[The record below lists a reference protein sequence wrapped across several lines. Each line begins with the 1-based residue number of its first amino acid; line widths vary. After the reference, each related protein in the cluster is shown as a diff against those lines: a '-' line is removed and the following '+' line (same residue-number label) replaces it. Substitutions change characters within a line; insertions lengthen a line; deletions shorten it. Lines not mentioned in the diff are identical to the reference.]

1 MKNRSVISLLV
12 LCLALAGVAAV
23 AAKLFAV
30 DPAGCTNCGLC
41 LEVCP
46 VEAISVV
53 EVEGKSVAAI
63 DPELCTGCGLCEET
77 CPVEAIAEVPAISE
91 KPVATE
97 VAE

>member
-1 MKNRSVISLLV
+1 MKNRVISLLV
-12 LCLALAGVAAV
+12 IFFALAGVASM
-23 AAKLFAV
+23 AAQLFKV

-53 EVEGKSVAAI
+53 EVDGNSVAAI
-63 DPELCTGCGLCEET
+63 DPELCTGCGLCKET
-77 CPVEAIAEVPAISE
+77 CPVEAISEVSTSE
-91 KPVATE
+91 ESSVSAE